1 VYAAAR
7 FPFGKGGNDASDA
20 GEEDPMAAIAPIYT
34 ASSTEPSV
42 AVAVLTSP
50 PAIPSMPSDSVAEA
64 PTPLYRKEVGDQEEL
79 AAARWRAIEGRDRAA
94 DGSFVFAVT
103 TTGVYCRPSCPARRP
118 RPENV
123 RFFDDGAAA
132 RTAGFRACL
141 RCEPDKVLL
150 IDQAVARVRERL
162 DAAEGESVP
171 LAELA
176 RITGLSPFHLQ
187 REFKRRIGL
196 TPKQYA
202 LAHRAERLKT
212 EMQRSPS
219 VLDAGFGAGYGSS
232 SRLYAESVRRLGMT
246 PGRFRDGGRGVE
258 IRFAIT
264 ATAVGS
270 ALVAATDRGVCAV
283 RLGADAA
290 KLAAGL
296 RRDFPNAT
304 VVADPKR
311 LRPFLD
317 AVKGRLERASEAG
330 LPTDLDGTAFQRQ
343 VWEELRRIPSGETRS
358 YAEIARAIG
367 RPSAARA
374 VARACA
380 TNPVALVVPCHRV
393 VGSNG
398 ALTGYRWGVA
408 RKKALLEL
416 EKVRAKAVAEQR

>member
-1 VYAAAR
+1 M
-7 FPFGKGGNDASDA
+7 P
-20 GEEDPMAAIAPIYT
+20 AIAPIHT
-34 ASSTEPSV
+34 ASSPDPSL

-50 PAIPSMPSDSVAEA
+50 PAISSMPSDSVAEA
-64 PTPLYRKEVGDQEEL
+64 PTPLYRKESGEKEEL
-79 AAARWRAIEGRDRAA
+79 AAARWRAVEGRDRAA

-118 RPENV
+118 RPQNV
-123 RFFDDGAAA
+123 RFFDDGTAA
-132 RTAGFRACL
+132 RAAGFRACL
-141 RCEPDKVLL
+141 RCEPDRLPL
-150 IDQAVARVRERL
+150 IEQAVVRVRERL
-162 DAAEGESVP
+162 DAAEGEAVP

-187 REFKRRIGL
+187 REFKRRIGM

-202 LAHRAERLKT
+202 LARRAERLKL
-212 EMQRSPS
+212 EMKSSKS

-232 SRLYAESVRRLGMT
+232 SRLYAESSRRLGMT
-246 PGRFRDGGRGVE
+246 PGRFKDGGRGVE
-258 IRFAIT
+258 IRFAVA

-270 ALVAATDRGVCAV
+270 ALVAATDRGLCAV
-283 RLGADAA
+283 RLGADPA
-290 KLAAGL
+290 KLEAGL

-304 VVADPKR
+304 VVADRRR

-317 AVKGRLERASEAG
+317 AVKGRLERASEAE
-330 LPTDLDGTAFQRQ
+330 LPTDLDGTAFQAR

-393 VGSNG
+393 VGSDG
-398 ALTGYRWGVA
+398 SLTGYRWGVS

-416 EKVRAKAVAEQR
+416 EKERAKAASRGR